1 MRRLKM
7 WMRDEKGAEA
17 ILRVS
22 GWVAESKAQ
31 RPLPAPSRCL
41 AGGLPCSL
49 LRSDPETASIPS
61 SL

>member
-22 GWVAESKAQ
+22 GRVAESKAQ
-31 RPLPAPSRCL
+31 HPLPAPGRCL
-41 AGGLPCSL
+41 AAGLLCSL
-49 LRSDPETASIPS
+49 LRSDPETASIFW

>member
-7 WMRDEKGAEA
+7 WMRDEKGEEA
-17 ILRVS
+17 ILRVF

-31 RPLPAPSRCL
+31 HPLPPPGRCL
-41 AGGLPCSL
+41 AVGLLCSL
-49 LRSDPETASIPS
+49 LRSDPETAPIPW